1 MSAGRFFAS
10 SLTLSQRTVATGV
23 TLDASDYTVL
33 CDAAAAGFTVTLPA
47 AALCKCNVINI
58 KKIDVTANAV
68 TVAANGAE
76 KIDGQATQV
85 ITAPYTNMLITS
97 DGSNWY
103 IL

>member
-1 MSAGRFFAS
+1 MAAGRAYIG
-10 SLTLSQRTVATGV
+10 SLTPGQRTVTTGT
-23 TLDASDYTVL
+23 TLDANDYTVL
-33 CDAAAAGFTVTLPA
+33 CDATSAAFQITLPA
-47 AALCKCNVINI
+47 AALCKYNVINI

-85 ITAPYTNMLITS
+85 ITAPYTNLLITS